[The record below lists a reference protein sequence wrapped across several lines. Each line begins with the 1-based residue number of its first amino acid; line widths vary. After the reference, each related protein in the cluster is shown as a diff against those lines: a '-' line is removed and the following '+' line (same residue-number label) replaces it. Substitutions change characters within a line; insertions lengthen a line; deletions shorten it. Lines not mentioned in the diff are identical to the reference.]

1 MSFPALNLSRMA
13 VAFRV
18 SLNCSVWY
26 EKQEQQ
32 TFTEHVLGA
41 LHCVKF
47 FMHIN
52 QLLLMRIL

>member
-41 LHCVKF
+41 LHCVTSCTLISYF
-47 FMHIN
+47 
-52 QLLLMRIL
+52 